1 MAKELRIKRV
11 SSFIQSEISKIISQL
26 RDEGVKG
33 IISVF
38 DVELSKDL
46 RYATVKLSVFSDRK
60 EDIKSS
66 IKSLIKAKSFIRRS
80 LAKTLRTMYSPEIFF
95 EFINLDESMKVFEIL
110 KKIKGDSEYDSK

>member
-26 RDEGVKG
+26 RDERVKG

-46 RYATVKLSVFSDRK
+46 KYATVKLSIFSSEK

-66 IKSLIKAKSFIRRS
+66 IRSLIKAKSFIRRS
-80 LAKTLRTMYSPEIFF
+80 LAKTLKTIHSPEIFF

-110 KKIKGDSEYDSK
+110 KEVKGDLEYDSK

>member
-1 MAKELRIKRV
+1 MAKELRVKRV
-11 SSFIQSEISKIISQL
+11 SSFIKNEISNMISQL
-26 RDEGVKG
+26 RDEGLKG

-46 RYATVKLSVFSDRK
+46 RYATVKVSIFSRNK
-60 EDIKSS
+60 KDIRSS

-80 LAKTLRTMYSPEIFF
+80 LAKTLKTIHSPEIFF

-110 KKIKGDSEYDSK
+110 KDIKGDLEHDTE